1 MPLKD
6 DPLKAFYEQDSYIE
20 KNSESKK
27 VGNKS
32 FEDVVKY
39 IKDDYKEET
48 PLKKRGK
55 PNTSMKD
62 FSVVIN
68 LIYLRTLLI
77 SQA

>member
-39 IKDDYKEET
+39 KKMIT
-48 PLKKRGK
+48 KKR
-55 PNTSMKD
+55 
-62 FSVVIN
+62 
-68 LIYLRTLLI
+68 LLLRKEVNPI
-77 SQA
+77 HP